1 MHHRVESK
9 CCHLCYTCLF
19 NICKDKRI
27 HTHTHTKKFFMIMY
41 VLLGPLQKRGIMV
54 HVGLDGEGGDCGNCY
69 IEWVASYIS

>member
-9 CCHLCYTCLF
+9 CCHLCYTFVFLTF
-19 NICKDKRI
+19 VKIKEY
-27 HTHTHTKKFFMIMY
+27 THTKKFFMIMY
-41 VLLGPLQKRGIMV
+41 VLLGPLQKCGIMV